1 MAENLS
7 PMAPTPLRYHL
18 WNRGPNYLNA
28 QQLEELLIVNRPNR
42 PGEDVKDNV
51 SPIIT
56 KRNGESGNG
65 LKMR

>member
-51 SPIIT
+51 SPLSQ
-56 KRNGESGNG
+56 KGMERVGMG
-65 LKMR
+65 